1 VYLAKCAHGYYNMV
15 GGWLNQGEWGT
26 ETGVCIENLRYSHK
40 ILFEKP
46 KDKGSPGKTGGWG
59 VGVDEN
65 IQKGEKNDV
74 RIWNGS
80 SRLGQGLILVSCEY
94 SGMRVSAYSYILTI
108 VQSTYSAA
116 DTG

>member
-1 VYLAKCAHGYYNMV
+1 
-15 GGWLNQGEWGT
+15 
-26 ETGVCIENLRYSHK
+26 LRYSHK

-74 RIWNGS
+74 RI
-80 SRLGQGLILVSCEY
+80 
-94 SGMRVSAYSYILTI
+94 
-108 VQSTYSAA
+108 
-116 DTG
+116 